1 MNVAQQYIDLYEDQ
15 KGVITTHSSGVMNAP
30 RELAL
35 ESFVQQGIPTKGLE
49 RYRYTDLSHVFD
61 IEYGVNLKTL
71 LPNYNPYNDF
81 SCDVDDIES
90 SLHFLVNGVYQGASE
105 TPNLP
110 DGMLVGSLRK
120 LTEEYPEKFAPYY
133 NKLAGEKNDPMA
145 CFNTAFAQDGL
156 LVYVPRGVEYTEV
169 LQLISLFRSQVDMLI
184 NRRLLIILEDQASM
198 KMLLCDHV
206 DNDITY
212 LSTQTIEIYLGKG
225 ARLEM
230 YDLEETH
237 NETSRINNVYVQQE
251 ADSSFLMNGTTLH
264 NGLSRNDIYVDMIG
278 EGADVLLSGMV
289 IADKKQHIDNHTF
302 IRHAVPNCTSHE
314 LFKYILDNQ
323 AIGAFSGRVLVER
336 DAQKTLSEQSNK
348 NICLTKSARM
358 YTQPQLE
365 IYADDV
371 KCSHGATVGQ
381 LDDQALFYMQ
391 QRGIPAKEARMLLMF
406 AFVDDV
412 INTIR
417 IPVLQERLRKL
428 VEQRLRGETN
438 KCTGCALCGG
448 RTCNK

>member
-15 KGVITTHSSGVMNAP
+15 KGVITAHSSAVMNAP
-30 RELAL
+30 RESGI
-35 ESFVQQGIPTKGLE
+35 ESFVQQGVPTKGIE
-49 RYRYTDLSHVFD
+49 RYRYTDLSQVFD
-61 IEYGVNLKTL
+61 VEYGVNLKTL
-71 LPNYNPYNDF
+71 LPNYNPYSDF

-90 SLHFLVNGVYQGASE
+90 SLHFLVNGVYQGPGLNSH
-105 TPNLP
+105 LP
-110 DGMLVGSLRK
+110 EGMLVGSLRK
-120 LTEEYPEKFAPYY
+120 LTEEHPEKFAPYY
-133 NKLAGEKNDPMA
+133 NKLVAEKKDPMA

-156 LVYVPRGVEYTEV
+156 LVYIPRGVEYNEV

-184 NRRLLIILEDQASM
+184 NRRLLIVLEDQASM

-206 DNDITY
+206 ENNNTY

-225 ARLEM
+225 AHLEV

-251 ADSSFLMNGTTLH
+251 ADSHFLMNGTTLH

-278 EGADVLLSGMV
+278 QGADVLLSGMV

-302 IRHAVPNCTSHE
+302 VRHGVPNCTSTE
-314 LFKYILDNQ
+314 LYKYILDDQ
-323 AIGAFSGRVLVER
+323 AIGAFSGRVLVEK
-336 DAQKTLSEQSNK
+336 DAQRTLSEQSNK

-381 LDDQALFYMQ
+381 LDEQALFYMQ
-391 QRGIPAKEARMLLMF
+391 QRGIPAAEARMLLMF

-417 IPVLQERLRKL
+417 IPVLQERLHKL
-428 VEQRLRGETN
+428 VEQRLRGEVN
-438 KCTGCALCGG
+438 KCKGCALCGG
-448 RTCNK
+448 KTC